1 MSLPPSLELI
11 QPAPP
16 LRTLPAP
23 ELTARVSPLVLLPN
37 PFQPGAR
44 RGVRSTAAHLP
55 TRSRQRT
62 PPCCSAVC
70 DRSGVQ
76 QRVRDRN
83 AAVACQQSGHAG
95 CGHHR
100 QVGGGRS
107 VGRRSA
113 ECRRGTTPLL
123 RAFSHARRLWPE
135 SAPRLSVDLRASTV
149 DSNSCVSVCF
159 GLSIR
164 CWLHCVSVTV
174 TLTVMSELARCTT
187 PHPAKQLGTRPTAP
201 RPATSQQHR
210 STAGVVT
217 GWPHTT

>member
-135 SAPRLSVDLRASTV
+135 SAPRLSVRASTV
-149 DSNSCVSVCF
+149 DSNSCRLCLLWIEHSMLAALC
-159 GLSIR
+159 L
-164 CWLHCVSVTV
+164 CDCHTH
-174 TLTVMSELARCTT
+174 SELARCTT